1 MPRQY
6 LIPGS
11 VFVNEDDTLREFLI
25 PGTVFVN
32 ESGVSAPP
40 PPPPP
45 TASGFGSQYQMY
57 LGDYAVNSLVD
68 HKWNAQGA
76 GANIRVY
83 KNNSTTERSTSAG
96 ITDVNDFDGLT
107 GVNHLRINLG
117 DNTDPAF
124 YTAGSE
130 YHIVLQGA
138 TIDGN
143 LVNVVLA
150 HFSIERAGGPL
161 ALLKSASFGLA
172 AIKNDTVNVDL
183 AALSIK
189 DDTVAIKDVT
199 DTIGLSGVDVNV
211 VSWNGVAVSPS
222 DSAGY
227 PVVTVKDGT
236 GPGEL
241 QLTAGA
247 VDLSTA
253 ALAAVN
259 AEVVDTLNVDTYAE
273 SGIPAA
279 TSSLAA
285 KIRWLATIARNKI
298 LQTGTTQRVRND
310 ADSADLSTSTVSDD
324 GTTFTRGKWT

>member
-1 MPRQY
+1 
-6 LIPGS
+6 
-11 VFVNEDDTLREFLI
+11 
-25 PGTVFVN
+25 
-32 ESGVSAPP
+32 
-40 PPPPP
+40 
-45 TASGFGSQYQMY
+45 MY

-76 GANIRVY
+76 DGASITRATNGSIRVY

-96 ITDVNDFDGLT
+96 ITDLEDFDGLT
-107 GVNHLRINLG
+107 GINHLRVNLG
-117 DNTDPAF
+117 DNTDPSF
-124 YTAGSE
+124 YTAGGE
-130 YHIVLQGA
+130 YQIVLQGA
-138 TIDGN
+138 MIDGK
-143 LVNVVLA
+143 LVNAVLA

-172 AIKNDTVNVDL
+172 AIKTDTVNVDL
-183 AALSIK
+183 TATDIK
-189 DDTVAIKDVT
+189 NDTLAIRNVT

-236 GPGEL
+236 GPGEI

-247 VDLSTA
+247 VDLSPV

-273 SGIPAA
+273 SGIPPA

-285 KIRWLATIARNKI
+285 KIRWLATVARNKI

-310 ADSADLSTSTVSDD
+310 ADSADLATSTVSDD